1 MGKLLNI
8 AIPLLLP
15 STALAKAILGVDLG
29 SLYMKV
35 ALVQRGAPLEIV
47 TNMHSK
53 RKTEQMVLFDSGTRF
68 YGADANSLV
77 ARKPTKTPQ
86 SMGIFLGRD
95 EDHPTVKVMG
105 DRHYPIT
112 AKYNETRSGVCLTI
126 DGQPYTPEEL
136 VAMVLTHAKDITVA
150 YGVGSPVKDC
160 VLTVPSFYTQ
170 HERRALLDA
179 ALLAD
184 LNVLA
189 LIDENTAAGL
199 HFGIDRIDETPQ
211 NFVFYNMGASAL
223 QVSVMQ
229 FHSYEKKEKYQKARK
244 VGSFQVLGK
253 AWDASLG
260 GLAFDA
266 RIVDFM
272 AEEFNEQWD
281 AKRNDG
287 EKKDVR
293 KYARPMAKL
302 RIQANKVKHVLSA
315 NNDFPIFIDAL
326 YDDTNY
332 QSHLSRAKFEEICHD
347 LLERSIVPIQNALK
361 AANMTLDDIHGV
373 ELIGG
378 GMRVPKVQEEIQ
390 SALGGKLDLGMH
402 INSDESMALG
412 AAFHG
417 ANVST
422 AFKVRHVGMTDINP
436 FPITVSLEDLNSEA
450 AAAAASAEGEDEVWS
465 KEATIFKSNGKVGV
479 KKTIA
484 FTHDQEISCS
494 LDYVEGES
502 IPEGTS
508 ASIQK
513 YNVTGIVA
521 FAKEMEEK
529 GLSKP
534 KISLQFELSSS
545 GIVKLIKAEGAV
557 DETYTVKEEVEVDD
571 EEDEEAEGEESKDA
585 GAEKKEE
592 DATDAKEEAG
602 EAATEEKK
610 KEDTAGEAEKE
621 GEKAEA
627 TEATEA
633 DEKKEEAEK
642 KVKKKKKKKI
652 TVEKEKKKTHKRT
665 LTVSSYYVGTIQ
677 PYSDEIMAESKAKL
691 GELARLDKERMMLE
705 EVRNNYE
712 SYIYLIKNKLIDDEE
727 AIGAVTTQEQRDALQ
742 KSAEDAEEWMYD
754 DGYDAS
760 LETYRQKYTELTEPA
775 EKVFFRVKEVG
786 ARAEAISSLKE
797 KLDKVVALMTKW
809 EKTMPQITEEERN
822 SVVEKVEDVR
832 KWISEKEEAQ
842 AANDPSTDPVF
853 TSEEV
858 PLQTKDIQALVSKLS
873 RRPKPV
879 PKKEDKE
886 EKNETDTE
894 SDVKNEDDNDAEFDE
909 KKEAE
914 SEEKPESDTTEENTS
929 EDKTSEETTPDE
941 KEEESKTE
949 EDASTEDEL

>member
-1 MGKLLNI
+1 MKLLSL

-15 STALAKAILGVDLG
+15 THAIAKAILGVDLG

-35 ALVQRGAPLEIV
+35 ALVQRGSPLEIV
-47 TNMHSK
+47 TNLHSK
-53 RKTEQMVLFDSGTRF
+53 RKTEQMVLFDAGTRF
-68 YGADANSLV
+68 YGADANSLI
-77 ARKPTKTPQ
+77 ARKPTRTPQ
-86 SMGIFLGRD
+86 SMSAFLGRG
-95 EDHPTVKVMG
+95 EDHPSVQVYSE
-105 DRHYPIT
+105 RHYPIT
-112 AKYNETRSGVCLTI
+112 PVYNSTRSGVCLTV
-126 DGQPYTPEEL
+126 DGNPFTPEEL
-136 VAMVLTHAKDITVA
+136 VAMVLSHAKDITAA
-150 YGVGSPVKDC
+150 YGVEGTITDC

-170 HERRALLDA
+170 HERSALLDA
-179 ALLAD
+179 AQLAD

-199 HFGIDRIDETPQ
+199 HYGIDRIEEEPQ
-211 NFVFYNMGASAL
+211 NILFYNMGASAL

-229 FHSYEKKEKYQKARK
+229 FHSYEKKEKYQKPRK

-272 AEEFNEQWD
+272 ADEFNQQWN

-287 EKKDVR
+287 ETKDVR

-315 NNDFPIFIDAL
+315 NNDFPIFIDSL

-332 QSHLSRAKFEEICHD
+332 QSHLSRSKFEEICHD
-347 LLERSIVPIQNALK
+347 LLERSTVPIQTALK

-390 SALGGKLDLGMH
+390 ASLGGKLELGMH

-436 FPITVSLEDLNSEA
+436 FPIAVSLEDLDKEA
-450 AAAAASAEGEDEVWS
+450 AASEDEEVWS
-465 KEATIFKSNGKVGV
+465 KEATIFKMNGKVGV

-484 FTHDQEISCS
+484 FTHDQEIACS
-494 LDYVEGES
+494 LDYVQGES

-508 ASIQK
+508 PSIQK

-557 DETYTVKEEVEVDD
+557 EETYTVKEEVEVDD
-571 EEDEEAEGEESKDA
+571 DEEEEGKDSKESEESNDAEGEKKEEGEGEATEEKADTEA
-585 GAEKKEE
+585 KEEAPEAAEEKKEE
-592 DATDAKEEAG
+592 DGATDGEKEE
-602 EAATEEKK
+602 EKQ
-610 KEDTAGEAEKE
+610 AESSE
-621 GEKAEA
+621 G
-627 TEATEA
+627 
-633 DEKKEEAEK
+633 DEKKEEPEK
-642 KVKKKKKKKI
+642 KVKKKKKI

-665 LTVSSYYVGTIQ
+665 LTVSSYHVGTIQ
-677 PYSDEIMAESKAKL
+677 PYSDVIMAESKAKL
-691 GELARLDKERMMLE
+691 SELARLDKERMMLE

-712 SYIYLIKNKLIDDEE
+712 SYIYHIKNKLIDDEE
-727 AIGAVTTQEQRDALQ
+727 AIGAVTTQEQRDELQ

-760 LETYRQKYTELTEPA
+760 LETYKNKYAELTEPA
-775 EKVFFRVKEVG
+775 EKVFFRVKEVS
-786 ARAEAISSLKE
+786 ARVEAMSALKE
-797 KLDKVVALMTKW
+797 KLDKVVALMKKW
-809 EKTMPQITEEERN
+809 ETTMPQVTEDERN
-822 SVVEKVEDVR
+822 AVIEKVEDVR

-842 AANDPSTDPVF
+842 AANDPTTDPVF

-858 PLQTKDIQALVSKLS
+858 PLQTKDIQAVVSKLS
-873 RRPKPV
+873 RRPKPA
-879 PKKEDKE
+879 PKKEKKE
-886 EKNETDTE
+886 EKKNETDSSEDKKEDEKEPE
-894 SDVKNEDDNDAEFDE
+894 SDD
-909 KKEAE
+909 KKEAS
-914 SEEKPESDTTEENTS
+914 SEEKESTESTETEESSS
-929 EDKTSEETTPDE
+929 EGKEE
-941 KEEESKTE
+941 KEEESKTDE
-949 EDASTEDEL
+949 ETKDTATEDEL